1 MLDLLTGIFAMLFY
15 TGLAV
20 WQWQHWRQRTT
31 PNRSWLLGGAAV
43 ALLLHSVSVYTLID
57 TDQGFHFG
65 FFRVSSLIFWVI
77 GITVVISS
85 IRLPVEN
92 LLPPLFF
99 CAAISI
105 ASSLFINTPYKP
117 INTLSYPIAAHI
129 LLSILAYSMLT
140 IACVQAIALDLQDKL
155 LRGKQW
161 QRAMATLP
169 PLQTMEAL
177 LFEMLWAGT
186 VLLGLSIITG
196 LLFFEDL
203 RSQHL
208 IHKMFFSLIAL
219 LVYCTLLWGRHF
231 HGWRGKKAIRWTL
244 GGFVALMLAYFGTKL
259 VLELILAKT

>member
-1 MLDLLTGIFAMLFY
+1 MA
-15 TGLAV
+15 
-20 WQWQHWRQRTT
+20 
-31 PNRSWLLGGAAV
+31 
-43 ALLLHSVSVYTLID
+43 
-57 TDQGFHFG
+57 
-65 FFRVSSLIFWVI
+65 
-77 GITVVISS
+77 
-85 IRLPVEN
+85 
-92 LLPPLFF
+92 
-99 CAAISI
+99 
-105 ASSLFINTPYKP
+105 
-117 INTLSYPIAAHI
+117 
-129 LLSILAYSMLT
+129 
-140 IACVQAIALDLQDKL
+140 
-155 LRGKQW
+155 
-161 QRAMATLP
+161 RAMATLP